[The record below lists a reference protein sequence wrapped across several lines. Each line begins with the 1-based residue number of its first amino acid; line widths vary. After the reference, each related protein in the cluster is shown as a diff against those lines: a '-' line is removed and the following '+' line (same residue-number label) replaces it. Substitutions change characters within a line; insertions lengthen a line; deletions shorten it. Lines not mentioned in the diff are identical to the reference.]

1 MENNNNYSNN
11 DEIIKGSKVKKY
23 VEELNKSL
31 CNEKNDKYMK
41 KVSKNNYIKKNSDK
55 INKQDNAEN
64 NSHNSY
70 YYFP

>member
-41 KVSKNNYIKKNSDK
+41 KVSNLLRLK
-55 INKQDNAEN
+55 IYPK
-64 NSHNSY
+64 
-70 YYFP
+70 